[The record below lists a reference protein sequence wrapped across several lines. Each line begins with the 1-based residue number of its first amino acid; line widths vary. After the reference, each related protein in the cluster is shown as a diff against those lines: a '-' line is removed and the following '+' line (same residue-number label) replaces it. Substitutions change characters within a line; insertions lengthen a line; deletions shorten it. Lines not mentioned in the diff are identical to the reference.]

1 MTLVGLALMLTAC
14 QAPREN
20 SFHRAARERHASRHE
35 MLRERQ
41 IQQRRQLELT
51 YLADEQELRELRDQ
65 AARRAQTLRMADR
78 ALAREQRALDE
89 KLIGLA
95 GVREQ
100 ARTLRLEL
108 EGVRRLEAEIELKE
122 LRLRALAKQRQDLE
136 ALVQGAQAAFEKAQA
151 EMMPQLQ
158 KLQQQILTVRETD
171 EAVKR
176 ALEVLEAAGVP
187 AVPAG
192 AKPAGAAAATPPGSP
207 NK

>member
-1 MTLVGLALMLTAC
+1 MMALGLTLVLTAC

-35 MLRERQ
+35 MLRDRQ

-51 YLADEQELRELRDQ
+51 HLADELELRELRDQ
-65 AARRAQTLRMADR
+65 AAKRAQTLRMADR
-78 ALAREQRALDE
+78 ALAREQRALDQ

-100 ARTLRLEL
+100 ARGLRLEL
-108 EGVRRLEAEIELKE
+108 EAVRKLEAEVELKE
-122 LRLRALAKQRQDLE
+122 LRLRALAQQRQDLE

-158 KLQQQILTVRETD
+158 KLQQQIMTVRETD
-171 EAVKR
+171 DAVKR

-187 AVPAG
+187 AAPAQPK
-192 AKPAGAAAATPPGSP
+192 AVEAATAKPPGSP
-207 NK
+207 KK